1 MPPFPLLLPVPAGAA
16 QRRGWKGCLV
26 WPDTDYCTELPVI
39 AGDGVG
45 NDPVIDDNNPYE
57 TCSARPDAN
66 HKTRNPTAHAQ
77 GMSNYLVA
85 MEAAW
90 LVRDV
95 DDIDDAIGVAVS
107 EAGKRLNDQDKEYV
121 EVEVGATPCPACGEP
136 FDSAFIAADTA
147 LVGLLL
153 EIDVFNADSEEHASR
168 IAKSEVGGA
177 LRDVPLSVIEVVETG
192 EGDGDGGGTQTQN
205 T

>member
-1 MPPFPLLLPVPAGAA
+1 M
-16 QRRGWKGCLV
+16 
-26 WPDTDYCTELPVI
+26 T
-39 AGDGVG
+39 
-45 NDPVIDDNNPYE
+45 
-57 TCSARPDAN
+57 
-66 HKTRNPTAHAQ
+66 
-77 GMSNYLVA
+77 NYLVA

-95 DDIDDAIGVAVS
+95 SDIDDAIGVAVS
-107 EAGKRLNDQDKEYV
+107 EAGKRLNDRDKEYV

-153 EIDVFNADSEEHASR
+153 EITVFNADGEKHASR

-177 LRDVPLSVIEVVETG
+177 LRDVPLSVIDCIETD
-192 EGDGDGGGTQTQN
+192 EDDTR
-205 T
+205 